1 MVLLNQRVAD
11 EITSLV
17 ARHRYGIE
25 DGRDAVRS
33 AERASAERNAQLR
46 AEAAERRAGLPEL
59 VARVHKQR
67 DNEIRLGVEHD
78 VRPASA
84 APRRPVFEDDEDFSA
99 GSWLR

>member
-33 AERASAERNAQLR
+33 AEQAAAERNAQLR

-59 VARVHKQR
+59 GARAHEQR
-67 DNEIRLGVEHD
+67 DRQYVE
-78 VRPASA
+78 RPAA
-84 APRRPVFEDDEDFSA
+84 TPRRPVFEDDEDFSA